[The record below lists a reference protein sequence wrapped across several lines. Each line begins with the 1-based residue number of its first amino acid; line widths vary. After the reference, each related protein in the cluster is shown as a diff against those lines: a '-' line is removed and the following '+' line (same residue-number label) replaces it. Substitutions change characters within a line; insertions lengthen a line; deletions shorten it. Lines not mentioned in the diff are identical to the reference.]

1 MQLDNKRNFVI
12 TIGRQFGS
20 GGRELGRM
28 LADRFG
34 IEYYDKK
41 LLLEAASR
49 AGMSPEVFERN
60 DERMPNLMGSS
71 VGFNMGY
78 GQLPWYN
85 GQTMVADSI
94 YSSLTDVIEHLADTR
109 PCVIVGRSADY
120 VLRNNP
126 VAKVS
131 LFVHAPID
139 DRVRRIIGRSDKD
152 KEGAARTL
160 AVKTDKLRAAYYNF
174 YTDKKWGDSA
184 SYDLTF
190 DSSVLP
196 MEDLCDMV
204 AFYIRRRFGIEP
216 VRKPYDR
223 SVD

>member
-1 MQLDNKRNFVI
+1 
-12 TIGRQFGS
+12 
-20 GGRELGRM
+20 
-28 LADRFG
+28 
-34 IEYYDKK
+34 
-41 LLLEAASR
+41 
-49 AGMSPEVFERN
+49 MSPEVFERN

>member
-109 PCVIVGRSADY
+109 PCVIVGRSADC
-120 VLRNNP
+120 VLRSN
-126 VAKVS
+126 
-131 LFVHAPID
+131 
-139 DRVRRIIGRSDKD
+139 
-152 KEGAARTL
+152 